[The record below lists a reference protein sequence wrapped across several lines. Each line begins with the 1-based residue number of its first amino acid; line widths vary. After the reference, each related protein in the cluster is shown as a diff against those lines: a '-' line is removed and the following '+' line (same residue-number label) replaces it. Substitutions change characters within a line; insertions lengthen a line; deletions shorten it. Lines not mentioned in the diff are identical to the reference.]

1 MNLRRLEYFT
11 TLAQA
16 GNLRRASELLNVSA
30 PALSKAMRV
39 LEEELEVELWT
50 RDGRRSI
57 LTDSGKTLL
66 KQAPLLIAD
75 LRALRE
81 SLQTGAAASP
91 VVRIGTFEV
100 FSTYFLSFLE
110 RAKWDDV
117 ELELHELL
125 PGEVERHIASGA
137 LDIGITYM
145 PVPDPTLDFLKVCSI
160 EMGVYTRAD
169 AFKDVPQPELPFVV
183 PVMPLQGVPTRI
195 RGLDGW
201 PDDAYTRRVIH
212 RVTLMES
219 ALELVRQGRCA
230 GYFPKFIACEHNKRV
245 REELR
250 LERRRSPYPGR
261 VCKADVFIV
270 KRKSY
275 EETETVKQIAK
286 ALRLICS

>member
-66 KQAPLLIAD
+66 RQAPILIAD
-75 LRALRE
+75 LKALKDT
-81 SLQTGAAASP
+81 LQTGAARSS

-100 FSTYFLSFLE
+100 FSTYFLSFLDKV
-110 RAKWDDV
+110 KWNDV

-125 PGEVERHIASGA
+125 PGEVERHIVSGA

-145 PVPDPTLDFLKVCSI
+145 PVPDAQLDFLKVCSI
-160 EMGVYTRAD
+160 EMGVYTRAG
-169 AFKDVPQPELPFVV
+169 AFK
-183 PVMPLQGVPTRI
+183 GV
-195 RGLDGW
+195 
-201 PDDAYTRRVIH
+201 AQH
-212 RVTLMES
+212 
-219 ALELVRQGRCA
+219 A
-230 GYFPKFIACEHNKRV
+230 
-245 REELR
+245 
-250 LERRRSPYPGR
+250 RSFTG
-261 VCKADVFIV
+261 
-270 KRKSY
+270 
-275 EETETVKQIAK
+275 
-286 ALRLICS
+286 